1 MSEYLP
7 FHLDEASLVKRF
19 GRATVDRGLNYAADG
34 MIPDF
39 EWSEGGRRLRGTS
52 YGSGRSAY
60 QVVISFSE
68 RGAERVLQTVHCS
81 CPVGVDC
88 KHGVA
93 VLATAL
99 GLIEVP
105 DDYDDENF
113 YDDEDLFDGDESLDV
128 TAHFAPVSALP
139 AQWRTTLG
147 AFVSTPDAGRV
158 PIGIHVELRASPH
171 HAGAEMPVL
180 RLVRPGKRE
189 NWVRTGITWR
199 TVAHPGYTVDVPAN
213 TFDAGHLRVVR
224 AIRRAVARQNP
235 GDIVALD
242 TAPAEIWDLI
252 AAACDAGVTLLADPS
267 TGADKVEVIRG
278 SRISFQ
284 ITRDDTGVH
293 VRPSLSIDHDTWA
306 GTRMS
311 MIGSPT
317 AHGVFGIGEGLF
329 VMGPFTPPPN
339 MAALHELMSMPEGIL
354 IPDDEVDEFATEM
367 LPALNAVMPVRVV
380 DDAIAPPT
388 IEGPVPLL
396 TIRIIAGGAQVDWQL
411 RYLLNGRPST
421 YGPTDPVA
429 ANSIRDADAESRV
442 WESARPAMEIVA
454 GRCTRWQT
462 QVARYLNQA
471 RILGTT
477 TLDEE
482 LDMLVAPDA
491 ATAAAKASTD
501 LLARTYTFSEIDT
514 AVLLGEL
521 VGELGSDIV
530 VEIIGTPPDYR
541 PAQSDPQI
549 EIGQEESA
557 AGTDWLN
564 LTITVD
570 VDGHKIS
577 LGEIVRD
584 IALGATHLILPDGT
598 YFPLDTP
605 ELTRLT
611 ELIHEAQAIGEVEN
625 GLVRRD
631 TYHATLW
638 EELLSL
644 GVVDEQLADWH
655 DRLTRL
661 ATATVPTAGGPP
673 QGLHADL
680 RDYQSS
686 GLDWLRFLWQNRI
699 GGILADDMGL
709 GKTVQALALVAEAAA
724 EEPSGCFLV
733 IAPTSVVGNWV
744 SEAAKFV
751 PDLTAVAVTATEAK
765 CGISFAEQV
774 GDATIVVTSYTL
786 MRLQFD
792 KINEFRW
799 TGVIF
804 DEAQF
809 VKNHNSKTHQCAR
822 RLGAEMK
829 LAITGTPMENNLME
843 LWSLLSLTAPGL
855 FPSPKIFGEYFRKP
869 IESGQHPER
878 LAQLRQR
885 IRPVMLRRTKDQ
897 VVAELPAKQEQVIG
911 IQLGPKHD
919 KIYQTRLNRERQR
932 VLGLLGD
939 WEENR
944 FAIFRSLTMLRQL
957 SLHAGLVEEEHRA
970 VASAKIDYLAEQLP
984 ELIAEGHAALVFSQF
999 TGFLGLIRERL
1010 AELGIAHSYLDGS
1023 MNAKQRARAI
1033 EEFTGGESKV
1043 FLISLKAGGF
1053 GLNLTEADYCFVC
1066 DPWWNPAA
1074 EAQAVDRAHRIGQTR
1089 PVTVY
1094 RLVSAGT
1101 IEEKVVELQD
1111 KKRRLFDAVVDDGD
1125 LFGTVIS
1132 PEDVRALLDGDAM
1145 PPGEATR

>member
-1 MSEYLP
+1 MTEHLP
-7 FHLDEASLVKRF
+7 IRIDDTTLVKQF
-19 GRATVDRGLNYAADG
+19 GSVTVTRGLDYAAEG

-52 YGSGRSAY
+52 YGSGRSLY
-60 QVVISFSE
+60 QVVITFIE
-68 RGAERVLQTVHCS
+68 RGNERVLQTAHCS
-81 CPVGVDC
+81 CPVSMNC

-93 VLATAL
+93 LLATAL
-99 GLIEVP
+99 GLVEIDDEFY
-105 DDYDDENF
+105 DDYDDDGYELF
-113 YDDEDLFDGDESLDV
+113 TEDDGRAIPRL
-128 TAHFAPVSALP
+128 APVAALP
-139 AQWRTTLG
+139 PQWRAALG
-147 AFVSTPDAGRV
+147 AFVTAAAIEHA
-158 PIGIHVELRASPH
+158 PIGIQVGLRDPIH
-171 HAGAEMPVL
+171 RPGGPVPVM
-180 RLVRPGKRE
+180 RLVRPGKKPAT
-189 NWVRTGITWR
+189 WIKTGISWR
-199 TVAHPGYTVDVPAN
+199 TVAQPTYPNDALADI
-213 TFDAGHLRVVR
+213 FDARHLRAVR
-224 AIRRAVARQNP
+224 AIARTVARQNP
-235 GDIVALD
+235 GDTISLD
-242 TAPAEIWDLI
+242 TAPAEIWDLLT
-252 AAACDAGVTLLADPS
+252 AARDAGVTFLAGPDVD
-267 TGADKVEVIRG
+267 ADKVELFRG
-278 SRISFQ
+278 SRVSFEV
-284 ITRDDTGVH
+284 TRDVDGVR
-293 VRPSLSIDHDTWA
+293 VWP
-306 GTRMS
+306 S
-311 MIGSPT
+311 MIVDHEAVAGAQVTLLGSPI
-317 AHGVFGIGEGLF
+317 AHGGFAIGEGLLL
-329 VMGPFTPPPN
+329 MGPFTPPPD
-339 MAALHELMSMPEGIL
+339 MGALLNLLALPEGIL
-354 IPDDEVDEFATEM
+354 IPDDDVDEFAAEM
-367 LPALNAVMPVRVV
+367 LPALNAVMPVRVD
-380 DDAIAPPT
+380 DDAITPPT
-388 IEGPVPLL
+388 IEGPLPLL
-396 TIRIIAGGAQVDWQL
+396 TIRIIGDGAQVDWKL
-411 RYLLNGRPST
+411 RYLLNGKPRT
-421 YGPTDPVA
+421 FTLKEAPTA
-429 ANSIRDADAESRV
+429 TGIRDAEAETRM
-442 WESARPAMEIVA
+442 WEAARPAMEVVA
-454 GRCTRWQT
+454 GRCTRWQ
-462 QVARYLNQA
+462 QQAARYLSQA
-471 RILGTT
+471 RLLGASVV
-477 TLDEE
+477 DQE
-482 LDMLVAPDA
+482 LDILVAPDA
-491 ATAAAKASTD
+491 ATAAAHAGIE
-501 LLARTYTFSEIDT
+501 LLAKIYTYSEIDT

-530 VEIIGTPPDYR
+530 VDIIGTTPDYR

-549 EIGQEESA
+549 EFGQDESS
-557 AGTDWLN
+557 AGNDWLN
-564 LTITVD
+564 LAITVD
-570 VDGHKIS
+570 VDGHKVP

-584 IALGATHLILPDGT
+584 ITLGATHLILPDGT
-598 YFPLDTP
+598 YFPLNTP

-611 ELIHEAQAIGEVEN
+611 ELIHEAQEIGEVEN

-644 GVVDEQLADWH
+644 GVVDDQLADWH
-655 DRLTRL
+655 ERLTRL
-661 ATATVPTAGGPP
+661 ANATIPAPSGPP
-673 QGLHADL
+673 HGLHADL
-680 RDYQSS
+680 RDYQSD

-709 GKTVQALALVAEAAA
+709 GKTVQALALIAEAAT

-733 IAPTSVVGNWV
+733 IAPTSVVTNWV
-744 SEAAKFV
+744 NEANKFV

-765 CGISFAEQV
+765 SGISFAEQV

-786 MRLQFD
+786 LRLQFD

-843 LWSLLSLTAPGL
+843 LWALLSLTAPGL

-869 IESGQHPER
+869 IESGQHPQR

-897 VVAELPAKQEQVIG
+897 VVAELPAKQEQVVP
-911 IQLGPKHD
+911 IQLAPKHD
-919 KIYQTRLNRERQR
+919 KIYQTRLNRERQK

-939 WEENR
+939 WDENR

-957 SLHAGLVEEEHRA
+957 SLHAGLVEEENRA

-1010 AELGIAHSYLDGS
+1010 VELGIAHSYLDGS
-1023 MNAKQRARAI
+1023 MNAKQRARVI
-1033 EEFTGGESKV
+1033 EEFTSGEFKV

-1111 KKRRLFDAVVDDGD
+1111 KKRKLFDAVVDDGD
-1125 LFGTVIS
+1125 LFGSVIS
-1132 PEDVRALLDGDAM
+1132 PEDVRALLGDV
-1145 PPGEATR
+1145 PPPVG